1 MVRIP
6 HENERTITR
15 GQLRRREAGWEGRL
29 WETREVL
36 HWDQWIRRR
45 VRLCH
50 WKDWKRPG
58 TRRKRLLELGADPK
72 KVHLVTRSR
81 KGYWRLASNR
91 IVQQALDYPYLKSLG
106 LPSLKGLW
114 IAFKYG
120 SQATA

>member
-1 MVRIP
+1 MRQCIDALKHYCV
-6 HENERTITR
+6 
-15 GQLRRREAGWEGRL
+15 GWFHYFKVGL
-29 WETREVL
+29 GYGEVL

-72 KVHLVTRSR
+72 EVHLVTRSR